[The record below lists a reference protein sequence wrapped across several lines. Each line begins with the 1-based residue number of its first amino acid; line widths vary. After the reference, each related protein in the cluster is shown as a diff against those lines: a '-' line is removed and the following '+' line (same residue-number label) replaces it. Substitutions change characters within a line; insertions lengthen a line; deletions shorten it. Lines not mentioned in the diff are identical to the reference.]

1 MGKWNSGEWAG
12 LCSGVSCPICKA
24 GGPSGILFD
33 LSAVSYLTSCPEAPM
48 YGYCC
53 LVFKRH
59 AVELDE
65 LSEDEGQTLMRD
77 IGRVAAALR
86 NVTDCVK
93 LNYEIHGNTIPH
105 LHVHLYPRYRD
116 DPFED
121 GPIDRRLIKTFPYQ
135 GSEYAEF
142 CARLCSRLANT

>member
-1 MGKWNSGEWAG
+1 MAKWNSGERAG
-12 LCSGVSCPICKA
+12 LRSGATCPICKA
-24 GGPSGILFD
+24 GGPNGILLD
-33 LSAVSYLTSCPEAPM
+33 LSAVSFLTSGPDAPM

-65 LSEDEGQTLMRD
+65 LTEDEGRTLMRD

-86 NVTDCVK
+86 SVTDCVK

-105 LHVHLYPRYRD
+105 LHVHLYPRYRG
-116 DPFED
+116 DPFEN
-121 GPIDRRLIKTFPYQ
+121 GPIDKRLVKAAPYQ